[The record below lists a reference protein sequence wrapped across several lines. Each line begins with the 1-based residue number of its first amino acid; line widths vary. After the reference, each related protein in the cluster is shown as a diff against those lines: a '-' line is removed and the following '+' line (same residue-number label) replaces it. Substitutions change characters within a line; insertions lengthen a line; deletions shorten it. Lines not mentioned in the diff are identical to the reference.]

1 MTKYIYKASL
11 LIVFMCHS
19 FLANAQAIL
28 PELKPTAIIDDSVVT
43 LGDLFTDLKEKQ
55 DIVVANA
62 PEPGQKILI
71 SARHVLKVTRQ
82 NNVRWR
88 NSVGVKNI
96 TVSRMSTI
104 VSIPELKDK
113 LTAELKNLSY
123 TEKNLD
129 LRFYNKNGK
138 IHLPNGYDVA
148 DLTVRNIS
156 LDKKSDKFSALIG
169 APTGGGGETLHTVN
183 GRILRVTM
191 VPTLSKTIRSGEVIK
206 STDITW
212 TSLPDQ
218 QVSRNMIRSQD
229 KLIGMTPRS
238 QIKEGNPIRLNEI
251 DRPVLIKRG
260 SLVKVHFSSAKINLS
275 TLGKAMEKGGL
286 GDVIQVK
293 NNTSNKLISAI
304 VLGPNQVQVNT
315 DASKLVLLNP

>member
-1 MTKYIYKASL
+1 
-11 LIVFMCHS
+11 MCHS

>member
-1 MTKYIYKASL
+1 MTKYIHKASL
-11 LIVFMCHS
+11 FIVFLC
-19 FLANAQAIL
+19 LNLTANAQDLL
-28 PELKPTAIIDDSVVT
+28 PELKPSALIDDSVVT

-71 SARHVLKVTRQ
+71 SSRHILKVTRQ

-88 NSVGVKNI
+88 NSAGVKNI
-96 TVSRMSTI
+96 AISRMSTI
-104 VSIPELKDK
+104 VNIPELKDK

-129 LRFYNKNGK
+129 IRFYNRNGK

-148 DLTVRNIS
+148 DLSVRNIS
-156 LDKKSDKFSALIG
+156 LDRKSDKFSALIG
-169 APTGGGGETLHTVN
+169 APTGSGGEKLHTVN

-191 VPTLSKTIRSGEVIK
+191 IPTLAKTIRSGEVIK
-206 STDITW
+206 SSDISW

-218 QVSRNMIRSQD
+218 QVSRNIVRNKD
-229 KLIGMTPRS
+229 KLVGMTPRS

-251 DRPVLIKRG
+251 ERPVLIKRG
-260 SLVKVHFSSAKINLS
+260 SLVKIQFNTAKINLS
-275 TLGKAMEKGGL
+275 TLGKALEKGGM

-293 NNTSNKLISAI
+293 NNASNKLISAI

-315 DASKLVLLNP
+315 GASNLVLLNP